1 MKRHI
6 SIFLTLF
13 LSTNLLSQNTFSS
26 LYYGSRIKANNSSF
40 LPILSQGEVQNNFL
54 GFNTSSIVNYTSA
67 FGKQDFDNF
76 SYGLILN
83 YKSQS
88 KFYNFIY
95 FWTFNLFY
103 WCINSIGGTHC
114 HGVCIK
120 AVSLFNGR
128 ILARRWKTEL
138 LDFVSCFAVQ

>member
-6 SIFLTLF
+6 SIFLILF

-54 GFNTSSIVNYTSA
+54 GFNTSPIINYTSA

-88 KFYNFIY
+88 KLRFSLDYEKFKGRQT
-95 FWTFNLFY
+95 TFGNNYLEGFHVFPN
-103 WCINSIGGTHC
+103 IIIG
-114 HGVCIK
+114 
-120 AVSLFNGR
+120 
-128 ILARRWKTEL
+128 L
-138 LDFVSCFAVQ
+138 L